1 MSPLLARMTGY
12 DPFAGDAVDESATR
26 AGGLVPAP
34 GHRLA
39 AAAGRA
45 ARPAGVYAVALA
57 VTFVLLVVAGLP
69 HYLELVAVGGC
80 AYRAG
85 DRAADG
91 LLHGSRGGR
100 RFERRRRKYQGEAGL
115 FDVRSSLSVRHAVR
129 EMARLAPALPAA
141 QAYIALGETL
151 HRPALTVA
159 VSRAESIGIFA
170 PPQTIK
176 TVAMSRMVLDAPGA
190 VLATSSRAD
199 QYRQTVAVRERLG
212 PVLVLDADGYGPG
225 TNFGWSPV
233 RGCERA
239 GDAMRRA
246 GDFMQASPR
255 DPSGKDSWHEDR
267 GKRLLMLA
275 LHAAAL
281 SRRDMYAVRGW
292 CQDPEDE
299 DFLKALRM
307 PMAARGWG
315 DTLVSLLNQDGD
327 FLNSATTSAEAALGW
342 MDDPEMAAVACPAD
356 GGLDVAAFLRE
367 GAGTVYLIG
376 AQRPYGSLTPF
387 FTAFVT
393 EYMEQARHLA
403 ERSPDGRLPVPMT
416 LALDEAATT
425 ARVDLPRWLAVT
437 AGYNI
442 TVIVGLQ
449 AISQLEA
456 NWGGPAQAEIIL
468 NLLNTKVI
476 GGGVTSPADLER
488 LSVICG
494 DHRVWRRE
502 AGRRVHETARVF
514 PPERIRM
521 LPGRNAL
528 VVHRNAKSVQ
538 VRVSVVWEHPGF
550 APVTLVDPPE
560 PELEDPPALPV
571 PMPLDGTIEGY
582 QEAAS

>member
-1 MSPLLARMTGY
+1 VSPLLARMTGH
-12 DPFAGDAVDESATR
+12 DPFEAGAAGEPGDRAAV
-26 AGGLVPAP
+26 VPAP
-34 GHRLA
+34 NPMARSA
-39 AAAGRA
+39 ARA
-45 ARPAGVYAVALA
+45 ARAASPYVIAVAA
-57 VTFVLLVVAGLP
+57 TFVLLVLFGLP
-69 HYLELVAVGGC
+69 LYFALATAGGC
-80 AYRAG
+80 LYRAG

-91 LLHGSRGGR
+91 LLRSARGGR

-115 FDVRSSLSVRHAVR
+115 LDVRSSLSVRHAVR

-141 QAYIALGETL
+141 QAYIELGRTL
-151 HRPALTVA
+151 HRPAQTVA

-176 TVAMSRMVLDAPGA
+176 TVAMSRMILDAPGA

-199 QYRQTVAVRERLG
+199 QYRQTAAVRERLG
-212 PVLVLDADGYGPG
+212 RVLVLDADEYGPG

-233 RGCERA
+233 SGCERPA
-239 GDAMRRA
+239 VAMRRA
-246 GDFMQASPR
+246 GDFMHASPR

-267 GKRLLMLA
+267 GKRLMMLA

-281 SRRDMYAVRGW
+281 VRADMYQVRYW
-292 CQDPEDE
+292 CQNPDDE
-299 DFLKALRM
+299 GFAKSLRR
-307 PMAARGWG
+307 PGAARGWA
-315 DTLVSLLNQDGD
+315 DILEATLGQEPE

-356 GGLDVAAFLRE
+356 GGLDVAAFLRQ
-367 GAGTVYLIG
+367 GTGTVYLIG

-387 FTAFVT
+387 FTTFVT

-403 ERSPDGRLPVPMT
+403 EKSPDGRLPVPMT

-442 TVIVGLQ
+442 TVVVGLQ

-456 NWGGPAQAEIIL
+456 GWGGQAQAEIIL
-468 NLLNTKVI
+468 NLLSTKVI

-494 DHRVWRRE
+494 DHQVWRRE
-502 AGRRVHETARVF
+502 AGHRVHETARVF

-521 LPGRNAL
+521 LPKHNAL
-528 VVHRNAKSVQ
+528 VVHRNAKSLQ
-538 VRVSVVWEHPGF
+538 VRVSVVWEHPGY
-550 APVTLVDPPE
+550 APVTLAGPPE
-560 PELEDPPALPV
+560 AESEEPAAAPV
-571 PMPLDGTIEGY
+571 PLRIVSGTPEEY
-582 QEAAS
+582 QEARS